1 MKRIQLNQQVTS
13 LETKVIRKEAEI
25 DRLKTTYSSQNDD
38 NEAKMEE
45 LQKKLKQAEN
55 KFKMKDQELR
65 DQTDQNTVVH
75 NE

>member
-55 KFKMKDQELR
+55 KFKMKD
-65 DQTDQNTVVH
+65 
-75 NE
+75 